1 MSKIC
6 FRFIENNVN
15 HVTIFMYLIKIQG
28 LKPYCQYILKWC
40 LNNWLPMAYI
50 MTSAVYLDQQLLFI
64 LDGISEQIGFYI
76 ICAVNLLSTIF
87 TVHLRLPLCRFL
99 IILPVLA
106 SIFLVD
112 LFLGFDFRLWIF
124 LFDIHAG

>member
-1 MSKIC
+1 MC
-6 FRFIENNVN
+6 FSTCNKDTRSGAVL
-15 HVTIFMYLIKIQG
+15 TIHFYSTLPIKTLVANSLYYDKGSIFR
-28 LKPYCQYILKWC
+28 PTITFHIRC
-40 LNNWLPMAYI
+40 NFRTN
-50 MTSAVYLDQQLLFI
+50 F
-64 LDGISEQIGFYI
+64 FYI

-99 IILPVLA
+99 IILPVLP

>member
-1 MSKIC
+1 
-6 FRFIENNVN
+6 
-15 HVTIFMYLIKIQG
+15 
-28 LKPYCQYILKWC
+28 
-40 LNNWLPMAYI
+40 MAYI
-50 MTSAVYLDQQLLFI
+50 MTRAVYLDQQLLFI
-64 LDGISEQIGFYI
+64 LDTISERISFYI

-87 TVHLRLPLCRFL
+87 TAHLRLPLCRFL

-124 LFDIHAG
+124 LFDIHTG